1 MYPFYTSLWILIK
14 LNIYSQFSLGELL
27 DVPTR
32 KSLSASGISLQQAR
46 AVLLFVQSTHKKK
59 TKFMNEIVK
68 LRKRRKKIFL
78 CENEHSTE
86 NSRSLKTAKSFFII
100 IMRTFFSPFSLS
112 LFSSTLKIFKTENKI
127 YYVST
132 VAATYVL
139 KARKILF
146 CSVCT
151 HQFGTETKRKLVNE
165 DGK

>member
-68 LRKRRKKIFL
+68 LRKRRKKFFL

-100 IMRTFFSPFSLS
+100 IMRTFFFSFFS

-146 CSVCT
+146 CSVLCV
-151 HQFGTETKRKLVNE
+151 HINLVPKRREN
-165 DGK
+165 